1 MTTRAAIFNLYL
13 KEPQVSRS
21 TNSEVCCLFYSKEIS
36 SDNEH
41 QMKVAIKNVTP
52 SPIGKKVQLLNGSR
66 YDVPNSHHGI

>member
-52 SPIGKKVQLLNGSR
+52 SPR
-66 YDVPNSHHGI
+66 

>member
-21 TNSEVCCLFYSKEIS
+21 TNSEVCCLFYSKET

-52 SPIGKKVQLLNGSR
+52 SPIGKKVQL
-66 YDVPNSHHGI
+66 

>member
-13 KEPQVSRS
+13 QELQVSRS
-21 TNSEVCCLFYSKEIS
+21 INSEVCCLFYSKEIS

>member
-13 KEPQVSRS
+13 QELQVSRS
-21 TNSEVCCLFYSKEIS
+21 INSEVCCLFYSKEIS

-52 SPIGKKVQLLNGSR
+52 SPIGKKVQL
-66 YDVPNSHHGI
+66 